1 MKKKRNLNRKKI
13 DIYQKSFSFTH
24 RYNKEKF
31 AFEKLKSLK
40 NNFSLKINNRLILS
54 AIVFSS
60 LFLAVTIKMI
70 EINILYTE
78 KGNYFVKNLEAK
90 RGNILDR
97 NNTSLTANLLT
108 SHISVNPKDIYDKK
122 KFINKVSSINSRFSL
137 SDLDKLVSKGK
148 FFWLDRNVE
157 PSELQKY
164 IDLGETG
171 IEFRDAYKRKY
182 LHSELFSHLIG
193 KVDIDNSGVSG
204 LEKSFDKFLQNDK
217 NKDLILSLDTRIQ
230 HIVRDEILS
239 AMNLYKATGG
249 SGIIM
254 NVNNGEILAMT
265 SLPDFDPNTKNAN
278 DNDKFNKNT
287 LGVYE
292 FGSVMK
298 IFTAAMGIEEK
309 IFQPNTK
316 YEIDNY
322 IYVGKHRVEDV
333 HRPCEIKMCSVE
345 EIFVESSNIGTI
357 KMIRDIGKE
366 LQQDYLSQLGLL
378 SQVNIGVPEKAIP
391 IIPEPWRTVNTE
403 SISYGYGLSVSPLH
417 LAVATSAIVNGGY
430 LIKPSI
436 TKLEDDNIY
445 NNQILSEETSEI
457 MRYLLSQVVAKG
469 TAKEAFK
476 KDADKAYTEDGKFKY
491 LVGGKT
497 GTSHKI
503 IKKSYTREKLTTFIS
518 VLPIHKPEYLVLIS
532 LDNPKGINREYGEP
546 YNTWNWS
553 DAGWNAARV
562 SRQIIDRISP
572 ILDIKARYI
581 PSENM
586 LINTSLQ

>member
-1 MKKKRNLNRKKI
+1 MKKKRNTGRKKI

-31 AFEKLKSLK
+31 AFERLKSLK
-40 NNFSLKINNRLILS
+40 SNFALKINNRLILS

-70 EINILYTE
+70 EINLLYTE
-78 KGNYFVKNLEAK
+78 KGNYFVENVETK

-108 SHISVNPKDIYDKK
+108 SHISVNPKAVYDKK
-122 KFINKVSSINSRFSL
+122 KFISKVSAINNRFSAT
-137 SDLDKLVSKGK
+137 DLDKLVSEKK

-157 PSELQKY
+157 PLELQKY

-182 LHSELFSHLIG
+182 LHSELFSHLVG
-193 KVDIDNSGVSG
+193 KVDIDNTGVSG
-204 LEKSFDKFLQNDK
+204 LEKSFNKFLQNEE
-217 NKDLILSLDTRIQ
+217 NNDLILSLDTRIQ
-230 HIVRDEILS
+230 HIVRDEILA
-239 AMNLYKATGG
+239 AMKLYKATGG
-249 SGIIM
+249 SGLIM

-265 SLPDFDPNTKNAN
+265 SLPDFDPNTKNVN
-278 DNDKFNKNT
+278 DKDKFNKNT

-316 YEIDNY
+316 YEIENHIY
-322 IYVGKHRVEDV
+322 IGKHRVEDV

-366 LQQDYLSQLGLL
+366 LQQEYLSQLGLL
-378 SQVNIGVPEKAIP
+378 RQVNIGIPEKAIP
-391 IIPEPWRTVNTE
+391 IVPDPWRTVNTE

-417 LAVATSAIVNGGY
+417 LAVATSAVVNGGY
-430 LIKPSI
+430 LIKPSL
-436 TKLEDDNIY
+436 TKLGDDMRY
-445 NNQILSEETSEI
+445 ENQIFSEETSEI

-469 TAKEAFK
+469 TAKEAFN

-503 IKKSYTREKLTTFIS
+503 DKKSYTREKLTTFIS
-518 VLPIHKPEYLVLIS
+518 VLPIHKPKYLVLIS
-532 LDNPKGINREYGEP
+532 LDDPKGINREYGEP

-562 SRQIIDRISP
+562 SRQIIDRVSP

-581 PSENM
+581 PNENM
-586 LINTSLQ
+586 LINTSL